1 MAKTVQDNTINI
13 FDNAI
18 YNKGVRS
25 KKLKQ
30 EYSELT
36 ERIKTV
42 GNKIEFHK
50 KNDDFAEAVKLKRQQ
65 ADLESELVELDDKLN
80 EENFKVTEEEF
91 EKFYNSYHEEMA
103 ELKGNHQKLT
113 NKLNKK
119 LEEVADIYSEII
131 EVKNEAG
138 RRISRER
145 YVKQEK
151 IAPNATYNHYKGQML
166 ANEVDLS
173 NGKQENTPRSI
184 SWQLEHKLRDV
195 SLKEFQQYHY
205 GNKQW

>member
-50 KNDDFAEAVKLKRQQ
+50 KNDDYAEAVKLKRQQ
-65 ADLESELVELDDKLN
+65 AELENELVELDDKLN

-91 EKFYNSYHEEMA
+91 KQFYKSYNEEMSRS
-103 ELKGNHQKLT
+103 
-113 NKLNKK
+113 
-119 LEEVADIYSEII
+119 EE
-131 EVKNEAG
+131 
-138 RRISRER
+138 RRVGEEER
-145 YVKQEK
+145 DRK
-151 IAPNATYNHYKGQML
+151 
-166 ANEVDLS
+166 
-173 NGKQENTPRSI
+173 
-184 SWQLEHKLRDV
+184 
-195 SLKEFQQYHY
+195 
-205 GNKQW
+205 